1 MYFFFFKFIYAS
13 VWWCSAKKS
22 AVYIWVFFSF
32 SFNSWQVCKIL
43 WYLRNVKNYQ
53 LKFVFYKPEIALM
66 VSKKICFYV
75 SKIKNNVNYKWLR
88 ERERERARTIS
99 MLSLNLWC
107 MLSVKILINVIDTND
122 AKLQSMSSSFPYRNM
137 ILTCHKPRHFYLR
150 FIFYC
155 M

>member
-1 MYFFFFKFIYAS
+1 
-13 VWWCSAKKS
+13 
-22 AVYIWVFFSF
+22 
-32 SFNSWQVCKIL
+32 
-43 WYLRNVKNYQ
+43 
-53 LKFVFYKPEIALM
+53 M

-88 ERERERARTIS
+88 ERERERERRARTIS

-122 AKLQSMSSSFPYRNM
+122 AKLQSMSSSFPYSNM

-150 FIFYC
+150 FIFFKNYLVHLFITEC
-155 M
+155 KEHPTLPQPPISSSPTHFIHLNVTA